1 MKEMSKR
8 TFRKRGLAF
17 IMALLMIVSIFPSA
31 GVTVSAQ
38 TDKHQGFVTVT
49 VTDADGAAI
58 NGATVTY
65 TIKEKENGTNNFQTI
80 NQSGETDSY
89 GTIEVLESSKYYDDL
104 TITAS
109 VSKEG
114 YATDTTTINETDI
127 TSDTQDFSVKLTA
140 ESKPESTPNIEGV
153 SIEVLNAD
161 YNGEPQNL
169 VSVSAATENV
179 IIEYSKTVAYDGV
192 NTVVNLGIFDDPDN
206 QYQGIAS
213 LDISTGNTVIIGSS
227 QYGKTNLLQLIIRSI
242 TSSYRPSEV
251 NLYILDFASMAL
263 NVFSDINHIGG
274 IVSAAEDEKLK
285 NFMRLIQREMKM
297 RKERFASL
305 GITSFSSYKEAGNN
319 DIPQIVIM
327 IDNFLA
333 LKELYPEY
341 EDDIVNICR
350 EGVAIGIS
358 LIITSIQTN
367 GISYKYMSN
376 FAHRICMYCNQ
387 GDEYGSVFDKCRM
400 TPKNVPG
407 RCLYEI
413 NKTVFEMQTFLAF
426 EGKKEIDR
434 VQKIKEYS
442 QLVNSKY
449 MEEYATR
456 IPEVPKVL
464 NQK

>member
-1 MKEMSKR
+1 MPGICLPPLEELIL
-8 TFRKRGLAF
+8 F
-17 IMALLMIVSIFPSA
+17 
-31 GVTVSAQ
+31 
-38 TDKHQGFVTVT
+38 
-49 VTDADGAAI
+49 
-58 NGATVTY
+58 
-65 TIKEKENGTNNFQTI
+65 
-80 NQSGETDSY
+80 ET
-89 GTIEVLESSKYYDDL
+89 
-104 TITAS
+104 
-109 VSKEG
+109 
-114 YATDTTTINETDI
+114 
-127 TSDTQDFSVKLTA
+127 
-140 ESKPESTPNIEGV
+140 
-153 SIEVLNAD
+153 
-161 YNGEPQNL
+161 
-169 VSVSAATENV
+169 
-179 IIEYSKTVAYDGV
+179 KTVAYDGV
-192 NTVVNLGIFDDPDN
+192 NTVVNLCIFDDPDN

-319 DIPQIVIM
+319 DIQQFVIM

-413 NKTVFEMQTFLAF
+413 NKTVFEMNTFLAF
-426 EGKKEIDR
+426 E
-434 VQKIKEYS
+434 V
-442 QLVNSKY
+442 
-449 MEEYATR
+449 
-456 IPEVPKVL
+456 
-464 NQK
+464 